1 MLELHANTWRYNQLV
16 NQQRDIIIAR
26 RMKLLTTDT
35 ALTELKDTE
44 NERYLELIGKT
55 ANPAAKPAEETS
67 DAETSSDAKG
77 DTDASA
83 QDKPDSTSTID
94 KVDAQKVDASA
105 ELEETADDAA
115 AAAKQEPVPEDVLE
129 QAAREIM
136 LFHLDRA
143 WADHLAFVSDVRAS
157 IHLRSLGRESPLDEF
172 HKLILD
178 EFSRLPGEAVDN
190 ARKTFREAVITADGI
205 DLDQADLRRST
216 TTWTY
221 MVHDSPFSSGGAKAL
236 QGIIGIF
243 R

>member
-1 MLELHANTWRYNQLV
+1 
-16 NQQRDIIIAR
+16 
-26 RMKLLTTDT
+26 
-35 ALTELKDTE
+35 
-44 NERYLELIGKT
+44 
-55 ANPAAKPAEETS
+55 
-67 DAETSSDAKG
+67 
-77 DTDASA
+77 
-83 QDKPDSTSTID
+83 
-94 KVDAQKVDASA
+94 
-105 ELEETADDAA
+105 
-115 AAAKQEPVPEDVLE
+115 
-129 QAAREIM
+129 M

-178 EFSRLPGEAVDN
+178 EFGRLPGEAVDN
-190 ARKTFREAVITADGI
+190 ARKTFREAVITADGV
-205 DLDQADLRRST
+205 DLEQADLRRST